1 MTRTND
7 QHSFGP
13 TPYDLGYF
21 KPSQIRRDIP
31 IRSIRNRLEAW
42 NLDERYYD
50 GDRQNGYGGFNDDG
64 RWVPLVQKLK
74 KDFSIQDSDDILD
87 LGCKKGFMLRA
98 FKGIG
103 HVGKLFGI
111 ENHQYPL
118 VYAQQIAGVTASLG
132 PYYDLQFDDDS
143 LHFLMGF
150 SSIYMQNLG
159 EVVRTLREIQ
169 RVSKG
174 RAHVTLG
181 AFDDDESKKKFESWT
196 LIGTT
201 HLHVEDWM
209 EVMDYTGYKG
219 TYFFTTPKVLGF

>member
-1 MTRTND
+1 MITTISQDICRPAAYN
-7 QHSFGP
+7 
-13 TPYDLGYF
+13 LGYF

-31 IRSIRNRLEAW
+31 ARSIKNRLEAW
-42 NLDERYYD
+42 SLDQRYYD
-50 GDRQNGYGGFNDDG
+50 GDRQNGYGGFSDDG

-74 KDFSIQDSDDILD
+74 QDFRIKESGSILD

-98 FKGIG
+98 FKDQG
-103 HVGKLFGI
+103 HVGKLFGV
-111 ENHQYPL
+111 ENHEYPL
-118 VYAQQIAGVTASLG
+118 SFVQKIEGVRASLG
-132 PYYDLQFDDDS
+132 PYYDLRFDDGS
-143 LHFLMGF
+143 LDFLMAF

-201 HLHVEDWM
+201 HLHVNDWM
-209 EVMDYTGYKG
+209 EVMDYAGYKG